1 MKGLTPLQN
10 RVDPFG
16 KLVAVAERGTLMGN
30 RGRLHDAARRIVR
43 RVAPG
48 YRAWVTCRL
57 EFRGRWR
64 AVMTPGRYTELF
76 FLDEATAL
84 AAGHR
89 PCGECRHADYRRYK
103 AAWLAGNADRGLD
116 PAAPIAALDRELHRD
131 RLGPDGRQRTFRATL
146 GALPDGVMVTL
157 PDAAGPLLVWQGALR
172 PWSWGGYGPPRPCP
186 GEAIA
191 AVLTP
196 RSSVAAIAA
205 GYRPG
210 VHLEA
215 AAPDRVRAG
224 ALTASPRGEVG
235 RPRRNDRARR
245 ASRGGSA
252 P

>member
-16 KLVAVAERGTLMGN
+16 DLIATPARGTLMGN
-30 RGRLHDAARRIVR
+30 RGRLHDAARRIAR

-131 RLGPDGRQRTFRATL
+131 RLGADGRQRTFQSPL
-146 GALPDGVMVTL
+146 GALPDGVLVTR
-157 PDAAGPLLVWQGALR
+157 PGVAEPLLLWRGALR
-172 PWSWGGYGPPRPCP
+172 PWSPAGYGPPRR
-186 GEAIA
+186 A
-191 AVLTP
+191 AAGTVVTVLTP

-210 VHLEA
+210 VS
-215 AAPDRVRAG
+215 D
-224 ALTASPRGEVG
+224 TACAT
-235 RPRRNDRARR
+235 RARSR
-245 ASRGGSA
+245 CASGSG
-252 P
+252 